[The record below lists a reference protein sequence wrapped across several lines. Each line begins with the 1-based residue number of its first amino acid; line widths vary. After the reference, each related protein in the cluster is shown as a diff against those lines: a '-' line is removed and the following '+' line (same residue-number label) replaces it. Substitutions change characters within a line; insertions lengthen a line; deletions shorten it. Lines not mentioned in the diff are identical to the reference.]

1 MSIVRAGAANWN
13 ASMNS
18 IYELLGEVVART
30 HPGGGDAASR
40 QRHVRN
46 AALVLNEVV
55 HDFSKSDQFTGKRGI
70 LYWIVR
76 KPDATLV
83 TYAAGK
89 NPTTWGGG
97 IGPLAPGDT
106 KKLLE
111 DLSPEEM
118 KSSRLLYKEQ
128 IIAGL
133 IKSMFGND
141 ESARLN
147 EALASDKTREDLVA
161 DAAIFGGAA
170 MTPAQALAR
179 LMREVVYPPGCTP
192 GIDHAAADLAGAYAA
207 AAHSNELPKLAQTTE
222 PPPAAA
228 AAAAAPALPSTG
240 DILGRLI
247 KSRGF
252 SPGSGCV
259 IVATMDCVP
268 KSIHNAWNS
277 IAASSFGL
285 ESLYLV
291 FASLATA
298 LADPGTG
305 HLVRKTKLRE
315 GQFIAR
321 ECKQPTTAA
330 PASLAS
336 TVSPGD
342 VAGAR
347 VYRFYSRPYNT
358 QTYLLSQWA
367 EDAEGLASDHSV
379 NVKTFC
385 FRNGSPSPADENT
398 NQEVASVDAGSCED
412 NIAAGMSAKDTPF
425 SRTNVMLREAFTFRN
440 SGDYLPRVQSW
451 DTAGGA
457 SAKDFLAFEKKKGG
471 DENQAL
477 TPHVVV
483 KAPLTGPEAT
493 FPGGCTSTWGNGELG
508 AGSEVWLQVQNAKP
522 GSDGVMK
529 LGQTGPLGT
538 YGLKTALNLRELYK
552 QKLAMYVF
560 FTIDILAFIRAITSF
575 VPAFLSTVARN
586 AAERPADSGAMAG
599 GMMSDDEDSEEQLD
613 TLFAFIPDGYDDD
626 GIPQLPGKFYARADG
641 EEERFS
647 EWQVGNEAELD
658 AIVRWLQSLSLAT
671 VCEPP
676 GAAAPADV
684 GASADVGAAAPAT
697 PPQESRTGSQGLSPA
712 PLVTPP
718 RGVAVVPLERGE
730 APPRAGPGFYP
741 SPGYSQGGPSSQDSS
756 LGASAAA
763 SQFGLSQGSASQFG
777 LSQGSAS
784 QSGTSQVDTSVGG
797 PADKSAERGSPDKKK
812 PKLDGGSRKK
822 RKNTRKPVRKP
833 RRKMRTFRKKRPKK
847 NKTRVKKRKA
857 NKKKKTTRRK

>member
-1 MSIVRAGAANWN
+1 MSIVRAGAANWD
-13 ASMNS
+13 ASMDR
-18 IYELLGEVVART
+18 IYELLGKVVART

-89 NPTTWGGG
+89 KPTTWGGG

-141 ESARLN
+141 ESAELN
-147 EALASDKTREDLVA
+147 AALRSAQTREALVA
-161 DAAIFGGAA
+161 DTAIFGGDAVTDVP
-170 MTPAQALAR
+170 TPGQVLAR

-192 GIDHAAADLAGAYAA
+192 GIDHAAPDLSGAYAA
-207 AAHSNELPKLAQTTE
+207 AAHSNELPKLAQATE
-222 PPPAAA
+222 PP
-228 AAAAAPALPSTG
+228 AAAPALPSTG

-247 KSRGF
+247 ESRGF

-259 IVATMDCVP
+259 LVATMDCVP

-305 HLVRKTKLRE
+305 HLVRKTKLSE

-385 FRNGSPSPADENT
+385 FKNGSPSPADENT

-440 SGDYLPRVQSW
+440 SVDYLPKVESW

-483 KAPLTGPEAT
+483 KAPLSVGEAT

-522 GSDGVMK
+522 GTDGIMK
-529 LGQTGPLGT
+529 LGQTSPLGA

-599 GMMSDDEDSEEQLD
+599 GMVSDDEDSEEQLD
-613 TLFAFIPDGYDDD
+613 PLFAFIPDGYDDD
-626 GIPQLPGKFYARADG
+626 GIPRLPGTFYARADETRELFNERRVKN
-641 EEERFS
+641 EEEL
-647 EWQVGNEAELD
+647 GAL
-658 AIVRWLQSLSLAT
+658 VRELQSLSLAT
-671 VCEPP
+671 VCGPP
-676 GAAAPADV
+676 GAAAPADM
-684 GASADVGAAAPAT
+684 GASTDVGAVAPAT
-697 PPQESRTGSQGLSPA
+697 PPQESRTGSQELSPA
-712 PLVTPP
+712 ALVTPA
-718 RGVAVVPLERGE
+718 RGVAVMPLERGE

-741 SPGYSQGGPSSQDSS
+741 SPGDSRGGPSSQDSS

-763 SQFGLSQGSASQFG
+763 YQLYSQGSQFG
-777 LSQGSAS
+777 
-784 QSGTSQVDTSVGG
+784 TSLDPDQPDTSVGG
-797 PADKSAERGSPDKKK
+797 PASKSAERGSPDKKK
-812 PKLDGGSRKK
+812 PKLDGGSRNKC
-822 RKNTRKPVRKP
+822 RNTRKPLKKP
-833 RRKMRTFRKKRPKK
+833 RRKMRTFPKKRPKK
-847 NKTRVKKRKA
+847 NKTRVKKRKS